1 MSTVIS
7 PKQRDSRLIDGSKT
21 CAQLLEDHLQNNWC
35 ASPMNVFFDRQGRL
49 FSFIFGGFLLD
60 FIFSQQDDMFF
71 VVTTLYSPKHDGAV
85 DDLDGKVLVATEAA
99 ACGYIILS
107 EGGVSHRSKDE
118 EIQSTLESCD
128 NIQMIQYKDG
138 TVIMAQMIQ
147 AASLLVDEALE
158 QTLGEFLT
166 AAGTARKAVL
176 PPRKKMSWFG
186 KKAE

>member
-21 CAQLLEDHLQNNWC
+21 CAQLLEDHLHANWC

-49 FSFIFGGFLLD
+49 HSFIFGGFLLD
-60 FIFSQQDDMFF
+60 FIFSQHDDMFF

-85 DDLDGKVLVATEAA
+85 DDLDGKVVIAMEAA

-107 EGGVSHRSKDE
+107 EGGVSQGSKDE
-118 EIQSTLESCD
+118 EIQSALESCD